1 MSSEEKIGQLVD
13 QEALATRLTAEL
25 GAAEK
30 YEIERFPGGHSNETL
45 FMTWDDHDL
54 VLRRPPP
61 GETAENAHD
70 VLREYHVMDAL
81 QDTNVRV
88 PSTVLACDDH
98 SVVGSD
104 FYVMERIEGPV
115 LRNDEVA
122 RFSNSGSRQTI
133 AEELVDR
140 LVEIHSVDVERVDL
154 TDFGRPDGFLTRQ
167 VSRWREQ
174 FDWAC
179 ETTAEER
186 EIPSLKRVQE
196 WLGQNIPEPPPST
209 LVHGD
214 YKLDNVIFEP
224 DGSPKIAAIVDWEMS
239 TLGDPLTDLSW
250 LLTYW
255 EDAGDEDCAIPELI
269 PTFTRREGYPTKAD
283 LVNQYERATGTTFEH
298 DRFYRALAVYK
309 LAAICEMFYRRYLE
323 GSSDDSMYPKMR
335 ERVPTMVDWALRIIE
350 GEEPI

>member
-1 MSSEEKIGQLVD
+1 MSSEEKVGRLVD
-13 QEALATRLTAEL
+13 SEALSTRLTAEL
-25 GAAEK
+25 GDAGR

-45 FMTWDDHDL
+45 FVTWNDHEL

-81 QDTNVRV
+81 RDTDVRV

-115 LRNDEVA
+115 LRDDEVA
-122 RFSNSGSRQTI
+122 RFSSPGSRRAI

-140 LVEIHSVDVERVDL
+140 LVEIHSVDVEGLGL

-174 FDWAC
+174 FDWAR
-179 ETTAEER
+179 EVTAEER
-186 EIPSLKRVQE
+186 EIPSLEPVQE
-196 WLGQNIPEPPPST
+196 WLNRNVPESSPSA

-224 DGSPKIAAIVDWEMS
+224 DRSPKIAAIVDWEMS

-255 EDAGDEDCAIPELI
+255 EDSDDDDCAIPELV
-269 PTFTRREGYPTKAD
+269 PTFTRREGYPTKID
-283 LVNQYERATGTTFEH
+283 LVDRYERATGTAFEH

-323 GSSDDSMYPKMR
+323 GSSDNSMYPKMR
-335 ERVPTMVDWALRIIE
+335 ERVPTMVDWALRIID
-350 GEEPI
+350 GEEPL

>member
-1 MSSEEKIGQLVD
+1 MSSEEKVGQLVD
-13 QEALATRLTAEL
+13 SEALSTRLTAEL
-25 GAAEK
+25 GDAEK
-30 YEIERFPGGHSNETL
+30 YEIERVSGGHSNETL
-45 FMTWDDHDL
+45 FVTWNDHEF
-54 VLRRPPP
+54 VLRRPPL

-81 QDTNVRV
+81 QDTDVRV

-115 LRNDEVA
+115 LRNDEIA
-122 RFSNSGSRQTI
+122 RFSSSDSRQAIT
-133 AEELVDR
+133 EELVNR
-140 LVEIHSVDVERVDL
+140 LVEIHSVDVERLGL
-154 TDFGRPDGFLTRQ
+154 TDFGRRNGFLTRQ
-167 VSRWREQ
+167 ASRWRDQ
-174 FDWAC
+174 FDWAR
-179 ETTAEER
+179 EITAEER
-186 EIPSLKRVQE
+186 EIPSLEPVQE
-196 WLGQNIPEPPPST
+196 WLSQNIPESSPSA

-224 DGSPKIAAIVDWEMS
+224 DGSPKIAAIIDWEMS

-255 EDAGDEDCAIPELI
+255 EDRDDNDCAIPELI

-283 LVNQYERATGTTFEH
+283 LVDQYEQATGTAFEH

-323 GSSDDSMYPKMR
+323 GGSDNSMYPKMR

-350 GEEPI
+350 GEEPL

>member
-1 MSSEEKIGQLVD
+1 MSSEEKIDRLVD
-13 QEALATRLTAEL
+13 SEALSTCLTLEL

-45 FMTWDDHDL
+45 FVTWNDYDL

-61 GETAENAHD
+61 GDTAENAHD
-70 VLREYHVMDAL
+70 VLREYQVMDAL

-88 PSTVLACDDH
+88 PSTVFACDDH
-98 SVVGSD
+98 SIVGSD
-104 FYVMERIEGPV
+104 FYIMERIEGLV
-115 LRNDEVA
+115 LRNDEKE
-122 RFSNSGSRQTI
+122 RFSSPDMRRDI
-133 AEELVDR
+133 AEELVNR
-140 LVEIHSVDVERVDL
+140 LVEIHSVDVETVGL

-167 VSRWREQ
+167 VSRWGEQ
-174 FDWAC
+174 FDWAR

-186 EIPSLKRVQE
+186 EIPSLRPVRE
-196 WLGQNIPEPPPST
+196 WLGQNIPESPPSA

-214 YKLDNVIFEP
+214 YKLDNVILEP
-224 DGSPKIAAIVDWEMS
+224 DTSPKIAAIVDWEMS

-255 EDAGDEDCAIPELI
+255 QDANDNNCAIPELI

-283 LVNQYERATGTTFEH
+283 LVDRYEQATGTIFKH

-309 LAAICEMFYRRYLE
+309 LAAICEMFYRRYLD
-323 GSSDDSMYPKMR
+323 GSSDNPMYPKMR
-335 ERVPTMVDWALRIIE
+335 ERVPTMVDWALRIIKA
-350 GEEPI
+350 EEPL